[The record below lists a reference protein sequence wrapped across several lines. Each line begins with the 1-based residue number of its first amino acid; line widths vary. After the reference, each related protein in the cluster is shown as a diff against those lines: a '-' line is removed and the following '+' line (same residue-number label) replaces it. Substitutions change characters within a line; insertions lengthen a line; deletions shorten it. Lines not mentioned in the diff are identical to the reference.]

1 LPYSGDSRSIFK
13 DLLLVRARI
22 RMDSWNLFFDS
33 LDLLSETHHFKEKKD
48 VAILDEL
55 TYLLGN
61 NFLTD
66 SISNLFEHLC

>member
-1 LPYSGDSRSIFK
+1 MRKVG
-13 DLLLVRARI
+13 
-22 RMDSWNLFFDS
+22 SWNLFFDS
-33 LDLLSETHHFKEKKD
+33 LDLLSETHNFKEKKD

-55 TYLLGN
+55 TYLLGD